1 MAIKNAVFACIG
13 AIGSCLAYLFGGWD
27 SALTTLLIFMAVDFV
42 TGLIVAG
49 VFHKSPKTEKGALE
63 SRAGFKGLC
72 RKFLILAF
80 VMIANRLDIVL
91 GFDYVRTFV
100 CISFMCNELLSIVEN
115 AGLMGVPI
123 PAIITN
129 CIEILKSKADENDD
143 EENQNLS

>member
-1 MAIKNAVFACIG
+1 MALKNVIFAGIG
-13 AIGSCLAYLFGGWD
+13 AVGSFLAYLFGGWD
-27 SALTTLLIFMAVDFV
+27 SALITLIIFMAVDFA

-80 VMIANRLDIVL
+80 VIMANRLDIVL
-91 GFDYVRTFV
+91 GVDYVRTFV

-123 PAIITN
+123 PAVITKS
-129 CIEILKSKADENDD
+129 IEILKSKTGDSNDET
-143 EENQNLS
+143 ENLP